1 MACTHMNGMNVLH
14 RVWSF
19 TYSCWWMDGRMA
31 AWLVPGRKN
40 HFAPDVGQS
49 DINYSQHYTTVVV
62 AESRWSRTEAGR
74 RTSRNCAH
82 LLTHSFILS
91 RVEDAWPIIHC
102 GQIQISSHRGLW
114 LLAYCF
120 G

>member
-1 MACTHMNGMNVLH
+1 MNGMNVLH

-49 DINYSQHYTTVVV
+49 DINYSQHYTTVGLLWQRVDGV
-62 AESRWSRTEAGR
+62 GQMLGEGLAGIAPIY
-74 RTSRNCAH
+74 S
-82 LLTHSFILS
+82 LTRSFSL
-91 RVEDAWPIIHC
+91 E
-102 GQIQISSHRGLW
+102 
-114 LLAYCF
+114 
-120 G
+120 